1 MLQIIDINTNN
12 QNLDEVEFLKND
24 LQKKLEPTV
33 KEGTAIIISDFP
45 AVGNMAGKLDYL
57 ILLTIK
63 KVGMNY
69 LRLSQDGKLH
79 YIDNFVLV
87 VKKITERKI
96 TSADGQ
102 FIHADTSSFDYIES
116 LKIYNKE
123 FEDYFKKFDNLRC
136 FSLFHVTTQNDF
148 TYSDKRIIINKKLD
162 ADYIIWSVVNQCLD
176 KYGEWRIH
184 SFTKEKFEYYH
195 DNVLI
200 DFAKQIVK
208 DTSDMSKY
216 GILTKKKLDRITTST
231 KMVDEIYDN
240 VGKSLSIVTGKAG
253 TGKTLVLTRVIH
265 KHASNNH
272 HIRFLTFNNLLVFD
286 IKQNLKN
293 FGYYGDNKIA
303 ISTVHH
309 FYYKLCQK
317 LGISII
323 LGEDRV
329 NDLLKICEKRIEK
342 IRPTFERLKSS
353 PDFSLREDLILS
365 DVAKTEKNKTDFDE
379 FREFAKFLTHF
390 KNLTSFEEIK
400 TAYLKRKR
408 NLIEPSVG
416 QKKFLE
422 DYYKVLE
429 LIYLAITDSRKFYD
443 DLKIKDRYDL
453 LSALYN
459 TDKFTEENTIPFEN
473 FEHQV
478 NTLKRTSNW
487 SNLLIIDECQD
498 FYVLEKEILFKL
510 RGSENLIVA
519 SGGKEQLIRHS
530 KVLNWEVSLNK
541 KILSKTFPLYGGSY
555 RQKQNIISFVNKF
568 SDEYGFNLELKS
580 VAESK
585 GLGKIIIDTRPKNS
599 ILRED
604 ILIEMK
610 GNGEINGCSAYES
623 LMILIPSKNYTD
635 KRMTESF
642 SVNEKD
648 YIKKTEVSSSRHTVN
663 LETLSKLNIFGWDGV
678 SEEKGK
684 LKVPNQIETR
694 IIHYESCR
702 GLESWTCACMSL
714 DEYFSFKRTSDE
726 AANHL
731 ADDLFLKEDER
742 RDKYAAIWC
751 LMAFTRPIDTLYI
764 HLANP
769 ESAFSKKILAIGKNC
784 EGVVIHDKVLQ
795 P

>member
-12 QNLDEVEFLKND
+12 TNLDEVEFLKSD
-24 LQKKLEPTV
+24 FQKKLEPTV
-33 KEGTAIIISDFP
+33 KDGTVIIISDFP
-45 AVGNMAGKLDYL
+45 AVGNMNGKLDYL
-57 ILLTIK
+57 ILLTLK
-63 KVGMNY
+63 KNGGNY
-69 LRLSQDGKLH
+69 LRLYQNEKYH
-79 YIDNFVLV
+79 YIDNFVLL
-87 VKKITERKI
+87 VKKIDEEKI
-96 TSADGQ
+96 TGADSQ
-102 FIHADTSSFDYIES
+102 FIHSDNSSFDYVES
-116 LKIYNKE
+116 LQVYNKE

-136 FSLFHVTTQNDF
+136 FTIFQTTTKNDF
-148 TYSDKRIIINKKLD
+148 TYSDKKIIINKKID
-162 ADYIIWSVVNQCLD
+162 ANYIIWSVVNQYLD
-176 KYGEWRIH
+176 KYGAWRIN

-195 DNVLI
+195 NNVLI
-200 DFAKQIVK
+200 DFAKDIVK
-208 DTSDMSKY
+208 DTTASSKY
-216 GILTKKKLDRITTST
+216 SILTKKKLDRISTST
-231 KMVDEIYDN
+231 KTVDELYDN

-253 TGKTLVLTRVIH
+253 TGKTLILTRIIH
-265 KHASNNH
+265 KHASNSH

-286 IKQNLKN
+286 MKQNLKN
-293 FGYYGDNKIA
+293 FGYFGNNKIA
-303 ISTVHH
+303 VSTVHH

-329 NDLLKICEKRIEK
+329 NYLLQICEKRIEK
-342 IRPTFERLKSS
+342 VRPTFESIKSS
-353 PDFSLREDLILS
+353 QENILNVEFILS
-365 DVAKTEKNKTDFDE
+365 DLAKTEKNKTDFDE
-379 FREFAKFLTHF
+379 FREFAKFMNYF
-390 KNLTSFEEIK
+390 KNPTSFDEIK
-400 TAYLKRKR
+400 IAYLKKKR
-408 NLIEPSVG
+408 TLIEPSIG

-429 LIYLAITDSRKFYD
+429 LIFLAVTDSRKFYD

-453 LSALYN
+453 LSALYD
-459 TDKFTEENTIPFEN
+459 TDKFTNENTIPFEN
-473 FEHQV
+473 FEYQV

-487 SNLLIIDECQD
+487 SNLLIVDECQD
-498 FYVLEKEILFKL
+498 FYVLEKEILYKL

-530 KVLNWEVSLNK
+530 TVLNWAISLNK
-541 KILSKTFPLYGGSY
+541 KIPSKTFPLYGGSY

-580 VAESK
+580 IGESK
-585 GLGKIIIDTRPKNS
+585 GLGKIIIDTRSKTS

-610 GNGEINGCSAYES
+610 ANGEINECSAYES

-648 YIKKTEVSSSRHTVN
+648 YIKKTEVSSNRHTVN
-663 LETLSKLNIFGWDGV
+663 LKILSKLNIFGWDGV
-678 SEEKGK
+678 SEDKGR
-684 LKVPNQIETR
+684 LKVPHQNESR

-714 DEYFSFKRTSDE
+714 DEYFAFKRTSEE
-726 AANHL
+726 AGNHL

-742 RDKYAAIWC
+742 RDKYSAIWC

-769 ESAFSKKILAIGKNC
+769 ASEFSKKILQIGRNC
-784 EGVVIHDKVLQ
+784 EGVVIYDKE
-795 P
+795 